1 MSGMADSM
9 PAAQRGRL
17 IMSARVVEKIAG
29 QAASEVS
36 VAGGRSGG
44 LLGIGARTDLAA
56 RPPVDVHLSGGIAAI
71 SVRVGISYPMSL
83 RQATSDVRRHVV
95 QRVQE
100 LTGIEVRR
108 VDVDVA
114 WLTTAIDH
122 RAGAA
127 R

>member
-1 MSGMADSM
+1 MVDRV

-17 IMSARVVEKIAG
+17 VMSARVVQKIAS
-29 QAASEVS
+29 QAAGEVS

-44 LLGIGARTDLAA
+44 LMGIGARTDLAA
-56 RPPVDVHLSGGIAAI
+56 RPPVDVHLSGGVAAI
-71 SVRVGISYPMSL
+71 SVRVGISYPTSL
-83 RQATSDVRRHVV
+83 RQATSDVRRHVM

-100 LTGIEVRR
+100 LTGIDVRR

-114 WLTTAIDH
+114 WLTTDNDH
-122 RAGAA
+122 GAGAP